1 MKSLKVLAVP
11 FKVKNDVLNVYED
24 VSNVIGRNEK
34 YLLAIILSS
43 YRTRKRSYH
52 FSRIRHSLINRVE
65 RQLVLSAVD
74 FFLELYKVDRKRSK
88 FIVSSIM
95 RCILDRLPV

>member
-1 MKSLKVLAVP
+1 MKSLKILAVP

-43 YRTRKRSYH
+43 YRTRKRSYY

-65 RQLVLSAVD
+65 RQLVLSVVD
-74 FFLELYKVDRKRSK
+74 FFLELYKVDRKGSK